1 MKYWGCT
8 ISRRLRCFQCSKL
21 TGPKEEEEEEEE
33 EGEEEEGGGGGG
45 AGGVGGGGG
54 GGEAAKASLDFCW
67 CFFIVLTPDCHFML
81 LVKYFNALHGMYQ
94 SIPVGNG

>member
-1 MKYWGCT
+1 MFGRTEDFSVTVAEKDAGVE
-8 ISRRLRCFQCSKL
+8 
-21 TGPKEEEEEEEE
+21 GEEEEDGEEE